1 MTRQPVAGSAF
12 GLGGAG
18 INVGQVLEE
27 AQRAARS
34 YFYASAGLGVNFR
47 FCRVEVCHA
56 MALRSAQRKP
66 WQPSLR
72 SAAAV

>member
-34 YFYASAGLGVNFR
+34 YFYASAGLGVNSR
-47 FCRVEVCHA
+47 FCR
-56 MALRSAQRKP
+56 KP
-66 WQPSLR
+66 CAR
-72 SAAAV
+72 